1 MKHYAKLVI
10 ALFAILCP
18 TAGFAQK
25 DYAAEKALITKVKR
39 SPGTYVYAEATCRT
53 EEEAKSIAEEVFLQN
68 INEYVAS
75 QKKLR
80 GANNIVVNNQK
91 GLQQTVTM
99 PRGSNMHRVF
109 MYVKKNDIIPADNSV
124 VLSKEEVA
132 KTETPAP
139 KANAK
144 TEAKVAAPTAD
155 VTTPKADVA
164 EVKAEVAEPKTEV
177 TEPKTEVAEPKT
189 EIAEPKTEVAEPKTE
204 VAEAKAD
211 VKAEPKAEPK
221 AEVKAETKATTTEV
235 AASTLEKIIPE
246 KPQAIPEA
254 AKKMATFTNVKTA
267 AVWLKDMKANGTVTE
282 YNKYNAVADKEAY
295 WLVIYD
301 SHGDIAAVLTDGKQR
316 RNAATQ
322 KPDHERNYP
331 NCAALCVK
339 FANK

>member
-53 EEEAKSIAEEVFLQN
+53 EEEAKSIAEDVFLQN

-144 TEAKVAAPTAD
+144 TETKVAAPTAD
-155 VTTPKADVA
+155 VTTPKTDVA
-164 EVKAEVAEPKTEV
+164 EVKAESAQ
-177 TEPKTEVAEPKT
+177 PKTEVAQ
-189 EIAEPKTEVAEPKTE
+189 PKTE
-204 VAEAKAD
+204 VAEA
-211 VKAEPKAEPK
+211 KAEPKAEPK

>member
-53 EEEAKSIAEEVFLQN
+53 EEEAKSIAEDVFLQN

-139 KANAK
+139 KVNAK

-164 EVKAEVAEPKTEV
+164 EVKAKSAQ
-177 TEPKTEVAEPKT
+177 PKTEVAQ
-189 EIAEPKTEVAEPKTE
+189 PKTE
-204 VAEAKAD
+204 VAEAKA
-211 VKAEPKAEPK
+211 EPKSEPK

-254 AKKMATFTNVKTA
+254 VKKMATFTNVKTA

>member
-53 EEEAKSIAEEVFLQN
+53 EEEAKSIAEDVFLQN

-139 KANAK
+139 KVNAK
-144 TEAKVAAPTAD
+144 TEAKVATPTAD

-164 EVKAEVAEPKTEV
+164 EVKAKSAQ
-177 TEPKTEVAEPKT
+177 PKTEVAQ
-189 EIAEPKTEVAEPKTE
+189 PKTE
-204 VAEAKAD
+204 VAEAKA
-211 VKAEPKAEPK
+211 EPKSEPK

>member
-53 EEEAKSIAEEVFLQN
+53 EEEAKSIAEDVFLQN

-139 KANAK
+139 KANTK

-164 EVKAEVAEPKTEV
+164 EVKAKSAQ
-177 TEPKTEVAEPKT
+177 PKTEVAQ
-189 EIAEPKTEVAEPKTE
+189 PKTE
-204 VAEAKAD
+204 VAEA
-211 VKAEPKAEPK
+211 KAEPKAEPK

-267 AVWLKDMKANGTVTE
+267 AIWLKDMKANGTVTE

>member
-53 EEEAKSIAEEVFLQN
+53 EEEAKSIAEDVFLQN

-139 KANAK
+139 KANTK
-144 TEAKVAAPTAD
+144 TEAK
-155 VTTPKADVA
+155 
-164 EVKAEVAEPKTEV
+164 
-177 TEPKTEVAEPKT
+177 
-189 EIAEPKTEVAEPKTE
+189 VAEPKTE
-204 VAEAKAD
+204 VAEAKA
-211 VKAEPKAEPK
+211 EPK
-221 AEVKAETKATTTEV
+221 AEVKAEAKPTTTEV

>member
-53 EEEAKSIAEEVFLQN
+53 EEEAKSIAEDVFLQN

-139 KANAK
+139 KANTK

-164 EVKAEVAEPKTEV
+164 EVKAKSAQ
-177 TEPKTEVAEPKT
+177 PKTEVAQ
-189 EIAEPKTEVAEPKTE
+189 PKTE
-204 VAEAKAD
+204 VAEAKA
-211 VKAEPKAEPK
+211 EPKSEPK

>member
-53 EEEAKSIAEEVFLQN
+53 EEEAKSIAEDVFLQN

-139 KANAK
+139 KANTK

-164 EVKAEVAEPKTEV
+164 EVKAKSAQ
-177 TEPKTEVAEPKT
+177 PKTEVAQ
-189 EIAEPKTEVAEPKTE
+189 PKTE
-204 VAEAKAD
+204 VAEAK
-211 VKAEPKAEPK
+211 VEPKSEPK

>member
-53 EEEAKSIAEEVFLQN
+53 EEEAKSIAEDVFLQN

-91 GLQQTVTM
+91 GLQQTVTL

-139 KANAK
+139 KANTK

-155 VTTPKADVA
+155 VTTPKTDVA
-164 EVKAEVAEPKTEV
+164 EVKAESAQ
-177 TEPKTEVAEPKT
+177 PKTEVAQ
-189 EIAEPKTEVAEPKTE
+189 PKTE
-204 VAEAKAD
+204 VAEA
-211 VKAEPKAEPK
+211 KAEPKAEPK

-235 AASTLEKIIPE
+235 AASTLDKIIPE

>member
-53 EEEAKSIAEEVFLQN
+53 EEEAKSIAEDVFLQN

-75 QKKLR
+75 QKKLH

-139 KANAK
+139 KANTK

-164 EVKAEVAEPKTEV
+164 EVKAKSAQ
-177 TEPKTEVAEPKT
+177 PKTEVAQ
-189 EIAEPKTEVAEPKTE
+189 PKTE
-204 VAEAKAD
+204 VAEA
-211 VKAEPKAEPK
+211 KAEPKAEPK

-235 AASTLEKIIPE
+235 AASTLDKIIPE

>member
-144 TEAKVAAPTAD
+144 TEAKVAAPTAN
-155 VTTPKADVA
+155 VTTPKAEVA
-164 EVKAEVAEPKTEV
+164 EVKAEVAEPKIEVAQPKTEV
-177 TEPKTEVAEPKT
+177 TEAKA
-189 EIAEPKTEVAEPKTE
+189 E
-204 VAEAKAD
+204 VAEA
-211 VKAEPKAEPK
+211 KAEPK
-221 AEVKAETKATTTEV
+221 AEVKAEAKPTTTEV

>member
-53 EEEAKSIAEEVFLQN
+53 EEEAKSIAEDVFLQN

-164 EVKAEVAEPKTEV
+164 EVKTKSAQ
-177 TEPKTEVAEPKT
+177 PKTEVAQ
-189 EIAEPKTEVAEPKTE
+189 PKTE
-204 VAEAKAD
+204 VAEAKA
-211 VKAEPKAEPK
+211 EPKSEPK

>member
-53 EEEAKSIAEEVFLQN
+53 EEEAKSIAEDVFLQN

-124 VLSKEEVA
+124 ILSKEEVA

-139 KANAK
+139 KANTK

-164 EVKAEVAEPKTEV
+164 EVKAKSAQ
-177 TEPKTEVAEPKT
+177 PKTEVAQ
-189 EIAEPKTEVAEPKTE
+189 PKTE
-204 VAEAKAD
+204 VAEAKA
-211 VKAEPKAEPK
+211 EPKSEPK

>member
-53 EEEAKSIAEEVFLQN
+53 EEEAKSIAEDVFLQN

-132 KTETPAP
+132 RPRLLHLRQ
-139 KANAK
+139 
-144 TEAKVAAPTAD
+144 
-155 VTTPKADVA
+155 
-164 EVKAEVAEPKTEV
+164 
-177 TEPKTEVAEPKT
+177 
-189 EIAEPKTEVAEPKTE
+189 
-204 VAEAKAD
+204 
-211 VKAEPKAEPK
+211 
-221 AEVKAETKATTTEV
+221 
-235 AASTLEKIIPE
+235 TLRLRLL
-246 KPQAIPEA
+246 
-254 AKKMATFTNVKTA
+254 N
-267 AVWLKDMKANGTVTE
+267 
-282 YNKYNAVADKEAY
+282 
-295 WLVIYD
+295 
-301 SHGDIAAVLTDGKQR
+301 QR
-316 RNAATQ
+316 RMSRRLMLPIPKLLRLPHQ
-322 KPDHERNYP
+322 QPM
-331 NCAALCVK
+331 
-339 FANK
+339 

>member
-53 EEEAKSIAEEVFLQN
+53 EEEAKSIAEDVFLQN

-139 KANAK
+139 KANTK

-155 VTTPKADVA
+155 VITPKADVA
-164 EVKAEVAEPKTEV
+164 EVKTESAQ
-177 TEPKTEVAEPKT
+177 PKTEVAQ
-189 EIAEPKTEVAEPKTE
+189 PKTEVA
-204 VAEAKAD
+204 KA
-211 VKAEPKAEPK
+211 KAEPKAEPK

-235 AASTLEKIIPE
+235 AASTLDKIIPE

>member
-53 EEEAKSIAEEVFLQN
+53 EEEAKSIAEDVFLQN

-139 KANAK
+139 KANTK

-164 EVKAEVAEPKTEV
+164 EVKAKSAQ
-177 TEPKTEVAEPKT
+177 PKTEVAQ
-189 EIAEPKTEVAEPKTE
+189 PKTE
-204 VAEAKAD
+204 VAEAKA
-211 VKAEPKAEPK
+211 EPKSEPK

-339 FANK
+339 FANKK

>member
-53 EEEAKSIAEEVFLQN
+53 EEEAKSIAEDVFLQN

-139 KANAK
+139 KANTK

-164 EVKAEVAEPKTEV
+164 EVKAKSAQ
-177 TEPKTEVAEPKT
+177 PKTEVAQ
-189 EIAEPKTEVAEPKTE
+189 PKTE
-204 VAEAKAD
+204 VAEAKA
-211 VKAEPKAEPK
+211 EPKSEPK

-235 AASTLEKIIPE
+235 AASTLDKIIPE

-339 FANK
+339 FANKK

>member
-53 EEEAKSIAEEVFLQN
+53 EEEAKSIAEDVFLQN

-144 TEAKVAAPTAD
+144 TEAPKPKTNEPKADVANIETTKVAAPRAD
-155 VTTPKADVA
+155 ITTPKADVA
-164 EVKAEVAEPKTEV
+164 EVKAESAQ
-177 TEPKTEVAEPKT
+177 PKTEVAQ
-189 EIAEPKTEVAEPKTE
+189 PKTE

-211 VKAEPKAEPK
+211 VNAEAKAEPK

-254 AKKMATFTNVKTA
+254 AKKMATFNNVKTA

>member
-53 EEEAKSIAEEVFLQN
+53 EEEAKSIAEDVFLQN

-139 KANAK
+139 KANTK

-164 EVKAEVAEPKTEV
+164 EVKTES
-177 TEPKTEVAEPKT
+177 AQ
-189 EIAEPKTEVAEPKTE
+189 PKTE
-204 VAEAKAD
+204 VAEAKA
-211 VKAEPKAEPK
+211 EPKAEQK

>member
-53 EEEAKSIAEEVFLQN
+53 EEEAKSIAEDVFLQN

-139 KANAK
+139 KVNAK

-164 EVKAEVAEPKTEV
+164 EVKAKSAQ
-177 TEPKTEVAEPKT
+177 PKTEVAQ
-189 EIAEPKTEVAEPKTE
+189 PKTE
-204 VAEAKAD
+204 VAEAKA
-211 VKAEPKAEPK
+211 EPKSEPK

-235 AASTLEKIIPE
+235 AASTLDKIIPE

>member
-53 EEEAKSIAEEVFLQN
+53 EEEAKSIAEDVFLQN

-139 KANAK
+139 KANTK
-144 TEAKVAAPTAD
+144 TEAK
-155 VTTPKADVA
+155 
-164 EVKAEVAEPKTEV
+164 
-177 TEPKTEVAEPKT
+177 
-189 EIAEPKTEVAEPKTE
+189 VAEPKTE
-204 VAEAKAD
+204 VAKA
-211 VKAEPKAEPK
+211 KAEPK
-221 AEVKAETKATTTEV
+221 AEVKAEPKATTTEV
-235 AASTLEKIIPE
+235 AASTLDKIIPE

>member
-53 EEEAKSIAEEVFLQN
+53 EEEAKSIAEDVFLQN

-139 KANAK
+139 KANTK

-164 EVKAEVAEPKTEV
+164 EVKAKSAQ
-177 TEPKTEVAEPKT
+177 PKTEVAQ
-189 EIAEPKTEVAEPKTE
+189 PKTE
-204 VAEAKAD
+204 VAEAKA
-211 VKAEPKAEPK
+211 EPKSEPK

-235 AASTLEKIIPE
+235 AASTLENIIPE

>member
-53 EEEAKSIAEEVFLQN
+53 EEEAKSIAEDVFLQN

-144 TEAKVAAPTAD
+144 TEAPKPKTNEPKADVVNTETTKVAAPTAD
-155 VTTPKADVA
+155 VA
-164 EVKAEVAEPKTEV
+164 EVKAESAQ
-177 TEPKTEVAEPKT
+177 PKTEVAET
-189 EIAEPKTEVAEPKTE
+189 
-204 VAEAKAD
+204 
-211 VKAEPKAEPK
+211 KAEPK

>member
-53 EEEAKSIAEEVFLQN
+53 EEEAKSIAEDVFLQN

-144 TEAKVAAPTAD
+144 TEAPKPKTNEPKTNVTNTETAKVATPTAD
-155 VTTPKADVA
+155 ITTPKADVA
-164 EVKAEVAEPKTEV
+164 EVKAESAQPKTKI
-177 TEPKTEVAEPKT
+177 TEPKTEVAE
-189 EIAEPKTEVAEPKTE
+189 A
-204 VAEAKAD
+204 
-211 VKAEPKAEPK
+211 KAEPK

-235 AASTLEKIIPE
+235 AAPTLEKIIPE

-267 AVWLKDMKANGTVTE
+267 AVWLKDMKANGTVIE

>member
-53 EEEAKSIAEEVFLQN
+53 EEEAKSIAEDVFLQN

-139 KANAK
+139 KANTK

-164 EVKAEVAEPKTEV
+164 EVKAKSAQ
-177 TEPKTEVAEPKT
+177 PKTEVAQ
-189 EIAEPKTEVAEPKTE
+189 PKTE
-204 VAEAKAD
+204 VAEAKA
-211 VKAEPKAEPK
+211 EPKSEPK

-235 AASTLEKIIPE
+235 ATSTLDKIIPE

>member
-53 EEEAKSIAEEVFLQN
+53 EEEAKSIAEDVFLQN

-144 TEAKVAAPTAD
+144 TEAPKPKTNEPKTNVTNTETAKVATPTTD

-164 EVKAEVAEPKTEV
+164 KVKAESAQ
-177 TEPKTEVAEPKT
+177 
-189 EIAEPKTEVAEPKTE
+189 PKTE
-204 VAEAKAD
+204 VAEA
-211 VKAEPKAEPK
+211 K

-254 AKKMATFTNVKTA
+254 AKKMATFNNVKTA

>member
-53 EEEAKSIAEEVFLQN
+53 EEEAKSIAEDVFLQN

-139 KANAK
+139 KANTK

-164 EVKAEVAEPKTEV
+164 EVKAKSAQ
-177 TEPKTEVAEPKT
+177 PKTEVAQ
-189 EIAEPKTEVAEPKTE
+189 PKTE
-204 VAEAKAD
+204 VAEA
-211 VKAEPKAEPK
+211 KAEPKAEPK

-267 AVWLKDMKANGTVTE
+267 AVWLKDMKANGTVTG

>member
-53 EEEAKSIAEEVFLQN
+53 EEEAKSIAEDVFLQN

-144 TEAKVAAPTAD
+144 TEAPKPKTNEPKADVANIETTKVAAPTAD

-164 EVKAEVAEPKTEV
+164 EVKAESAQ
-177 TEPKTEVAEPKT
+177 PKTEVAET
-189 EIAEPKTEVAEPKTE
+189 
-204 VAEAKAD
+204 
-211 VKAEPKAEPK
+211 KAEPK

-282 YNKYNAVADKEAY
+282 YNKYNAVADKESY

-301 SHGDIAAVLTDGKQR
+301 SHGDIAAVLTDGKHR

>member
-53 EEEAKSIAEEVFLQN
+53 EEEAKSIAEDVFLQN

-124 VLSKEEVA
+124 VLSKEDVA

-139 KANAK
+139 KANTK
-144 TEAKVAAPTAD
+144 TEAK
-155 VTTPKADVA
+155 
-164 EVKAEVAEPKTEV
+164 
-177 TEPKTEVAEPKT
+177 
-189 EIAEPKTEVAEPKTE
+189 VAEPKTE
-204 VAEAKAD
+204 VAEA
-211 VKAEPKAEPK
+211 KAEPK

>member
-53 EEEAKSIAEEVFLQN
+53 EEEAKSIAEDVFLQN

-164 EVKAEVAEPKTEV
+164 EVKTKSAQ
-177 TEPKTEVAEPKT
+177 PKTEVAQ
-189 EIAEPKTEVAEPKTE
+189 PKTE
-204 VAEAKAD
+204 VAEAKA
-211 VKAEPKAEPK
+211 EPKSEPK

-331 NCAALCVK
+331 SCAALCVK

>member
-25 DYAAEKALITKVKR
+25 NYAAEKALITKVKR

-53 EEEAKSIAEEVFLQN
+53 EEEAKSIAEDVFLQN

-139 KANAK
+139 KANTK

-164 EVKAEVAEPKTEV
+164 EVKAKSAQ
-177 TEPKTEVAEPKT
+177 PKTEVAQ
-189 EIAEPKTEVAEPKTE
+189 PKTE
-204 VAEAKAD
+204 VAEA
-211 VKAEPKAEPK
+211 KAEPKAEPK

>member
-53 EEEAKSIAEEVFLQN
+53 EEEAKSIAEDVFLQN

-164 EVKAEVAEPKTEV
+164 EVKAESAQ
-177 TEPKTEVAEPKT
+177 PKTEVAEPKT
-189 EIAEPKTEVAEPKTE
+189 K
-204 VAEAKAD
+204 VAEA
-211 VKAEPKAEPK
+211 KAEPK
-221 AEVKAETKATTTEV
+221 AEVKAETKATSTEV

-282 YNKYNAVADKEAY
+282 YNKYNAVTDKEAY

>member
-53 EEEAKSIAEEVFLQN
+53 EEEAKSIAEDVFLQN

-139 KANAK
+139 KANTK
-144 TEAKVAAPTAD
+144 TEAK
-155 VTTPKADVA
+155 
-164 EVKAEVAEPKTEV
+164 
-177 TEPKTEVAEPKT
+177 
-189 EIAEPKTEVAEPKTE
+189 VAEPKTE
-204 VAEAKAD
+204 VAEA
-211 VKAEPKAEPK
+211 KAEPK

>member
-53 EEEAKSIAEEVFLQN
+53 EEEAKSIAEDVFLQN

-139 KANAK
+139 KANTK
-144 TEAKVAAPTAD
+144 TEAKVATPTAD
-155 VTTPKADVA
+155 VTIPKADVA
-164 EVKAEVAEPKTEV
+164 EVKAESAQ
-177 TEPKTEVAEPKT
+177 
-189 EIAEPKTEVAEPKTE
+189 PKTE
-204 VAEAKAD
+204 VAEA
-211 VKAEPKAEPK
+211 KAEPK

>member
-53 EEEAKSIAEEVFLQN
+53 EEEAKSIAEDVFLQN

-144 TEAKVAAPTAD
+144 TKAKVAAPTAD

-164 EVKAEVAEPKTEV
+164 EVKAESAQ
-177 TEPKTEVAEPKT
+177 PKTEVAEPKT
-189 EIAEPKTEVAEPKTE
+189 K
-204 VAEAKAD
+204 VAEA
-211 VKAEPKAEPK
+211 KAEPK
-221 AEVKAETKATTTEV
+221 AEVKAETKPTTTEV

>member
-53 EEEAKSIAEEVFLQN
+53 EEEAKSIAEDVFLQN

-124 VLSKEEVA
+124 VLSKEDVA

-139 KANAK
+139 KANTK
-144 TEAKVAAPTAD
+144 TEAK
-155 VTTPKADVA
+155 
-164 EVKAEVAEPKTEV
+164 
-177 TEPKTEVAEPKT
+177 
-189 EIAEPKTEVAEPKTE
+189 VAEPKTE
-204 VAEAKAD
+204 VAEAKA
-211 VKAEPKAEPK
+211 EP
-221 AEVKAETKATTTEV
+221 KAETKATTTEV
-235 AASTLEKIIPE
+235 AASTLDKIIPE

>member
-53 EEEAKSIAEEVFLQN
+53 EEEAKSIAEDVFLQN

-139 KANAK
+139 KVNAK

-164 EVKAEVAEPKTEV
+164 EVKAKSAQ
-177 TEPKTEVAEPKT
+177 PKTEVAQ
-189 EIAEPKTEVAEPKTE
+189 PKTE
-204 VAEAKAD
+204 VAEAKA
-211 VKAEPKAEPK
+211 EPKSEPK

-235 AASTLEKIIPE
+235 AASTLDKIIPE

-267 AVWLKDMKANGTVTE
+267 AVWLKDMKANGTVTD

>member
-53 EEEAKSIAEEVFLQN
+53 EEEAKSIAEDVFLQN

-124 VLSKEEVA
+124 VLSKEDVA

-139 KANAK
+139 KANTK
-144 TEAKVAAPTAD
+144 TETKVAAPTAD
-155 VTTPKADVA
+155 VTTPKTDVA
-164 EVKAEVAEPKTEV
+164 EVKAESAQPKTEV
-177 TEPKTEVAEPKT
+177 TEAKA
-189 EIAEPKTEVAEPKTE
+189 E
-204 VAEAKAD
+204 VAEA
-211 VKAEPKAEPK
+211 KAEPK
-221 AEVKAETKATTTEV
+221 AEVKAEAKPTTTEV

>member
-53 EEEAKSIAEEVFLQN
+53 EEEAKSIAEDVFLQN

-139 KANAK
+139 KANTK

-164 EVKAEVAEPKTEV
+164 EVKAKSAQ
-177 TEPKTEVAEPKT
+177 PKTEVAQ
-189 EIAEPKTEVAEPKTE
+189 PKTE
-204 VAEAKAD
+204 VAEAKA
-211 VKAEPKAEPK
+211 EPKSEPK
-221 AEVKAETKATTTEV
+221 TEVKAETKATTTEV
-235 AASTLEKIIPE
+235 AASTLDKIIPE

>member
-53 EEEAKSIAEEVFLQN
+53 EEEAKSIAEDVFLQN

-139 KANAK
+139 KANTK

-164 EVKAEVAEPKTEV
+164 EVKAKSAQ
-177 TEPKTEVAEPKT
+177 PKTEVAQ
-189 EIAEPKTEVAEPKTE
+189 PKTE
-204 VAEAKAD
+204 VAEA
-211 VKAEPKAEPK
+211 KAEPKAEPK

-282 YNKYNAVADKEAY
+282 YNKYNAVTDKEAY

>member
-53 EEEAKSIAEEVFLQN
+53 EEEAKSIAEDVFLQN

-139 KANAK
+139 KANTK
-144 TEAKVAAPTAD
+144 TE
-155 VTTPKADVA
+155 
-164 EVKAEVAEPKTEV
+164 
-177 TEPKTEVAEPKT
+177 TEVAQ
-189 EIAEPKTEVAEPKTE
+189 PKTE
-204 VAEAKAD
+204 VAEA
-211 VKAEPKAEPK
+211 KAEPKAEPK